1 MRKERKDGHM
11 NRISSSM
18 KSRIAGLAL
27 GLVLGVAG
35 LGVARTI
42 QNSAVAQKVGSTST
56 SNPPATLK
64 LAAPS
69 EGESKSSFAPVVKAV
84 LPSVVNISSSKVVK
98 SSAEGMEQMQMDPM
112 FRQFFG
118 QGGMEVPK
126 DRREKA
132 LGSGVIVSP
141 EGYILTNNH
150 VVDGATDV
158 KVTLSDKREFKARIV
173 GSDPKTDVAVLKI
186 EASNVT
192 PLTIGDSSKV
202 EVGDVAIAVGDPFGV
217 GQTVTK
223 GIISAKGRGGLGIE
237 DYEDFLQTDA
247 PINPGNSGGALVNDR
262 GELIGINTAIISHGS
277 GGSQGIGFAVPANLA
292 RQVMDQILKN
302 GKVVRAY
309 LGILP
314 QDVTP
319 NMAKAFGE
327 KEARGIVVGD
337 VTPSSP
343 AQESG
348 IQRGDIILELN
359 GRPIADSNQLR
370 MTISMMPPGSSV
382 KLKTLRNGN
391 ERDLTVK
398 LAEMP
403 TETAKLNSQ
412 EEGGNKALDGV
423 EVSNLNPQIADE
435 LGLPASTKG
444 VVVAGV
450 DPASKMAESGLRRGD
465 VIQEVNHQ
473 SVRNVSEFQSALK
486 KGGDEPLLLVN
497 RGGRTLYI
505 TA

>member
-1 MRKERKDGHM
+1 M
-11 NRISSSM
+11 NKILSSLR
-18 KSRIAGLAL
+18 SRPAALAL
-27 GLVLGVAG
+27 GLVLGVGG
-35 LGVARTI
+35 LGFARTI
-42 QNSAVAQKVGSTST
+42 QKSAAASAKTNSTEKSAAV
-56 SNPPATLK
+56 NPPATLK
-64 LAAPS
+64 LAEAN
-69 EGESKSSFAPVVKAV
+69 EGVSKASFAPIVKAV

-98 SSAEGMEQMQMDPM
+98 AQGMEQLQMDPM

-118 QGGMEVPK
+118 DEGGRFNVPK
-126 DRREKA
+126 DRREKS

-141 EGYILTNNH
+141 EGYVLTNNH

-158 KVTLSDKREFKARIV
+158 KVTLSDKRELQARIV

-186 EASNVT
+186 EADNLK
-192 PLTIGDSSKV
+192 PLTIGDSSQV
-202 EVGDVAIAVGDPFGV
+202 EVGDVAIAIGNPFGV
-217 GQTVTK
+217 GQTVTR

-262 GELIGINTAIISHGS
+262 GELVGINTAIISHGS

-292 RQVMDQILKN
+292 RQVMDQILKH

-319 NMAKAFGE
+319 SMAKAFGA

-337 VTPSSP
+337 VSPNSP

-348 IQRGDIILELN
+348 IQRGDILLEVN
-359 GRPIADSNQLR
+359 GNTVSDSNQLR
-370 MTISMMPPGSSV
+370 MNISMMPPGSSV
-382 KLKTLRNGN
+382 KLKVIRNGS
-391 ERDLTVK
+391 ERDFSVK

-403 TETAKLNSQ
+403 TETAKLNPQ
-412 EEGGNKALDGV
+412 EDGGNQSLDGV
-423 EVSNLNPQIADE
+423 EVSNLNPEIAQE
-435 LGLPASTKG
+435 LNLPAGTTG
-444 VVVAGV
+444 VVVSGV
-450 DPASKMAESGLRRGD
+450 DPSSKMADSGLRRGD

-473 SVRNVSEFQSALK
+473 PVKNTSEFQSAIRK
-486 KGGDEPLLLVN
+486 AEGDPLLLVN
-497 RGGRTLYI
+497 RGGRTLFI
-505 TA
+505 AA

>member
-1 MRKERKDGHM
+1 MKETA
-11 NRISSSM
+11 IS
-18 KSRIAGLAL
+18 RPAALAL
-27 GLVLGVAG
+27 GLVFGVAG
-35 LGVARTI
+35 MGFARTI
-42 QNSAVAQKVGSTST
+42 EKVAANTKATLT
-56 SNPPATLK
+56 EKAETNPPATLK
-64 LAAPS
+64 LADVNEGPS
-69 EGESKSSFAPVVKAV
+69 KTSFAPIVKSV
-84 LPSVVNISSSKVVK
+84 LPSVVNVSSSKVVK
-98 SSAEGMEQMQMDPM
+98 AGTEGMEQLPMEPM

-118 QGGMEVPK
+118 QGGMEMPK
-126 DRREKA
+126 DHREKA

-158 KVTLSDKREFKARIV
+158 KITLSDKRELEARIV
-173 GSDPKTDVAVLKI
+173 GTDPKTDVAVLKI
-186 EASNVT
+186 QATNLT

-277 GGSQGIGFAVPANLA
+277 GGSQGIGFAIPSNLA
-292 RQVMDQILKN
+292 RLVMDQILKN

-319 NMAKAFGE
+319 SMAKAFGE
-327 KEARGIVVGD
+327 KEAKGIVVGD
-337 VTPSSP
+337 VTTDSP
-343 AQESG
+343 AQEGG

-359 GRPIADSNQLR
+359 GKPISDSNQLR
-370 MTISMMPPGSSV
+370 MSISMLAPGTSV
-382 KLKTLRNGN
+382 ELKTLRNGN
-391 ERDLTVK
+391 ERKVSVK
-398 LAEMP
+398 LAELP
-403 TETAKLNSQ
+403 TETAKLNSH
-412 EEGGNKALDGV
+412 EEGGSKALEGV
-423 EVSNLNPQIADE
+423 EVSNLNPEFAQQ
-435 LGLPASTKG
+435 LGVPEKTKG
-444 VVVAGV
+444 VVVTSV
-450 DPASKMAESGLRRGD
+450 DPDSKMADSGLRQGD

-473 SVRNVSEFQSALK
+473 SVKNVSEFQNALK
-486 KGGDEPLLLVN
+486 KGGDDPLLLVN
-497 RGGRTLYI
+497 RRGRTLYVS
-505 TA
+505 A

>member
-1 MRKERKDGHM
+1 M
-11 NRISSSM
+11 NNNFTLV
-18 KSRIAGLAL
+18 KSRPAALAL

-35 LGVARTI
+35 LGFAHTI
-42 QNSAVAQKVGSTST
+42 QKSADGAKTAAADKT
-56 SNPPATLK
+56 ANPPATLK
-64 LAAPS
+64 LADVTEGPS
-69 EGESKSSFAPVVKAV
+69 KTSYAPVVKAV

-98 SSAEGMEQMQMDPM
+98 ASQETEQMQMNPF

-118 QGGMEVPK
+118 DQGEGHSRAPK
-126 DRREKA
+126 DQREKS

-141 EGYILTNNH
+141 EGYVLTNNH

-158 KVTLSDKREFKARIV
+158 RVTLGDKREFQARII
-173 GSDPKTDVAVLKI
+173 GTDPKTDVAILKI
-186 EASNVT
+186 DGTNLA
-192 PLTIGDSSKV
+192 PITIGDSSKV
-202 EVGDVAIAVGDPFGV
+202 EIGDVAIAVGDPFGV

-319 NMAKAFGE
+319 GMAKAFGE

-337 VTPSSP
+337 VTPNSP
-343 AQESG
+343 AQHSG
-348 IQRGDIILELN
+348 IERGDILLELN
-359 GRPIADSNQLR
+359 GKPVTDSNSLR
-370 MTISMMPPGSSV
+370 MTISMMAPGSSIN
-382 KLKTLRNGN
+382 LKVVRNGS
-391 ERDLTVK
+391 EHDMTVK

-403 TETAKLNSQ
+403 TETAKVNSHDS
-412 EEGGNKALDGV
+412 EGTNTALDGV
-423 EVSNLNPQIADE
+423 EVSSLNPQIAE
-435 LGLPASTKG
+435 QLNLPPSTTG
-444 VVVAGV
+444 VVVSGV
-450 DPASKMAESGLRRGD
+450 DPSSKMADSGLREGD

-473 SVRNVSEFQSALK
+473 SVKNMADFQSAVRK
-486 KGGDEPLLLVN
+486 AGDSPLLLVN

-505 TA
+505 AS